1 MSELKKDLLERKR
14 EIVAG
19 DEAKIAKQKAAGKLT
34 ARQRIA
40 MLLDEGSFVE
50 IGALVKSADASGESV
65 VTGYGTVDARPVYV
79 YAQDFTVKGG
89 AVDALQAKKIV
100 RVMQLAQKTGA
111 PLVAVMDSAGASLK
125 EGAAALEGYA
135 QIIAGHARLSG
146 VVPQIALVAGP
157 CVGAAAVAASACDF
171 TVMTQKISALL
182 SQGAQIVS
190 AKSGKD
196 YTPETLGGAAA
207 ADKAGACAYAAADE
221 AEAIGAVKRILAFLP
236 SNNMEEAPAY
246 EGEDLNRPIAAGT
259 DPAYLA
265 SQLADGGEAMALYAG
280 FAPEMYCGFVKL
292 GGFCAGIVANNAA
305 ENDGVITPD
314 AAAKAAKFI
323 GICDSF
329 NIPVVSLINTVGFVV
344 DGACENFSSVQ
355 GGAKLAFAY
364 AQANVP
370 KVSVVIGKAIGGGY
384 AVMGSKALGAD
395 MTYAWP
401 QAVIAPLNGDAGAR
415 ILYNAKIREGMPVQE
430 AQEKYEADNCPF
442 AAAASGA
449 VDDVIA
455 PEATRQYL
463 IAAIDMLYS
472 KREPVLPRKHG
483 NAPM

>member
-14 EIVAG
+14 EIIAG

-34 ARQRIA
+34 ARQRVA

-50 IGALVKSADASGESV
+50 IGALVKSADATGESV
-65 VTGYGTVDARPVYV
+65 VTGYGTIEARPVYV

-100 RVMQLAQKTGA
+100 RVMDLARKTGA
-111 PLVAVMDSAGASLK
+111 PLIAVMDSAGASLK

-135 QIIAGHARLSG
+135 QIIAGHVKLSG

-171 TVMTQKISALL
+171 VVMSDKVSSLL
-182 SQGAQIVS
+182 TQGAQIIS
-190 AKSGKD
+190 AKMGKD
-196 YTPETLGGAAA
+196 LSAEAIGGAKAA
-207 ADKAGACAYAAADE
+207 QAAGACAYAAASEED
-221 AEAIGAVKRILAFLP
+221 AAANVKRLLSFLP

-246 EGEDLNRPIAAGT
+246 EGEDLNRQIVANA
-259 DPAYLA
+259 DPAYLV
-265 SQLADGGEAMALYAG
+265 SQLADGGDAMELYKDY
-280 FAPEMYCGFVKL
+280 APEMYCGFAKL
-292 GGFCAGIVANNAA
+292 GGFCVGIVANNAA
-305 ENDGVITPD
+305 VNQGVIT
-314 AAAKAAKFI
+314 AAAASKAAKLI

-329 NIPVVSLINTVGFVV
+329 NIPVISLIDTVGFVV
-344 DGACENFSSVQ
+344 DCACENFESVQ

-364 AQANVP
+364 AQASVA
-370 KVSVVIGKAIGGGY
+370 KISVVTGNAIGGGY

-395 MTYAWP
+395 VTYAWP
-401 QAVIAPLNGDAGAR
+401 NAVIAPLQGDAGAR
-415 ILYNAKIREGMPVQE
+415 ILYNAEIKDGMAISE

-463 IAAIDMLYS
+463 IAAVDMLYS
-472 KREPVLPRKHG
+472 KREIVVPRKHG